1 MKKFFFFLLS
11 IMTVQIVQAQ
21 LVTPMGNVTEAYSD
35 QSGVVHIQTEN
46 AYADII
52 PYSQSVIR
60 IRIDKAPFKKDFSYA
75 VVASPQVL
83 DAKFLQTA
91 DEIRVST
98 DSIICVMQKN
108 PFSVAFYTK
117 DNRLINADAKGFGTS
132 WTDNSVTAYKALQK
146 GERFIGLGEKGG
158 NLDRAGNGYT
168 NWNTDAAGYDNNTDP
183 LYAGIPF
190 YIGVHDDV
198 AYGIFLD
205 NSYQTDFNFGASNNR
220 FSSFGAHGGE
230 MNYYFIYN
238 AGVAGI
244 LQSYT
249 WLTGRMPMPPMWSL
263 GYQQSKWSYH
273 PDTMVMRV
281 ARELREKHFPADG
294 MVLDINYMDK
304 YQLFTWD
311 KKEFPNPRKMT
322 DSLRSMGFRTTV
334 IVDPGIKI
342 APDAVAYQ
350 KGLKAD
356 AYLKYPNGEYYA
368 GEVWPGWCNFTD
380 FTSERGRAYW
390 REQMRFF
397 ADNGISG
404 VWNDMNEIST
414 WGQKMPDNI
423 LYDFDGNG
431 ATNLQARNVY
441 ALNMVRSSYEGMKQ
455 ATGLRPFIL
464 SRSGYAGLQR
474 YSAIW
479 TGDNQPTEEHMLL
492 GVRLLNS
499 MGLSGLAF
507 TGMDISGFTGDAS
520 PSLFTRWMEIGAFI
534 PYCRNHKSTNLKPAE
549 PWCYGDEA
557 LNISRNYIA
566 LRYRL
571 LPYIYAAF
579 YEATQSGMPVNRSLA
594 IDYTYDSAVYDAR
607 FQNQYLFGG
616 SLMIA
621 PFEST
626 AESGAIYL
634 PKGDDWYNFFTDEK
648 LSGGQILQTKITLD
662 KLPIFIKA
670 GSIIPVQSAIE
681 TTAQK
686 PADTLTVHVYNGAK
700 TNSFVYYEDDG
711 ESFKYQNGDF
721 YKRTITLNPIGRSI
735 DFSAVE
741 GNFVSKFKFI
751 KIVFHGFDAVAGKT
765 KTEYFSAVP
774 YDLSENNQIGYTP
787 VKSMVLP
794 NANNVFSVRY

>member
-1 MKKFFFFLLS
+1 MKNIFFFLLS
-11 IMTVQIVQAQ
+11 IMVVQIASAQ
-21 LVTPMGNVTEAYSD
+21 LVTPMGNVTELYAD
-35 QSGVVHIQTEN
+35 QNNVLHIKTEN

-52 PYSQSVIR
+52 PYSQNIIR
-60 IRIDKAPFKKDFSYA
+60 IRINNAPFKKDFSYA
-75 VVASPQVL
+75 VVAAPQIL
-83 DAKFLQTA
+83 NAKVLQTA
-91 DEIRVST
+91 DAVSLST
-98 DSIICVMQKN
+98 DSMICIIQKN

-117 DNRLINADAKGFGTS
+117 DNRLINEDAKGFGTS
-132 WTDNSVTAYKALQK
+132 WVGNSVTTYKALQK

-158 NLDRAGNGYT
+158 DLDRAGSGYT
-168 NWNTDAAGYDNNTDP
+168 NWNTDAAGYDNNSDP
-183 LYAGIPF
+183 LYSTIPF
-190 YIGVHDDV
+190 YMGIHDGL

-205 NSYQTDFNFGASNNR
+205 NSYQSDFNFGASNNQ
-220 FSSFGAHGGE
+220 FSSFGARGGE
-230 MNYYFIYN
+230 MNYYFLYN
-238 AGVAGI
+238 ASVAGI

-249 WLTGRMPMPPMWSL
+249 WLTGRMQMPPMWSL

-281 ARELREKHFPADG
+281 AKELRAKHFPADG

-304 YQLFTWD
+304 YQLFTWNA
-311 KKEFPNPRKMT
+311 KEFPHPRQMT

-342 APDAVAYQ
+342 EPTAAAYQ
-350 KGLKAD
+350 KGLKED
-356 AYLKYPNGEYYA
+356 VYLKYPNGEYYA
-368 GEVWPGWCNFTD
+368 GQVWPGWCNFTD
-380 FTSERGRAYW
+380 FTSEKGRAYW
-390 REQMRFF
+390 REQMHFF
-397 ADNGISG
+397 VNSGVSG

-414 WGQKMPDNI
+414 WGQKTPDNI

-431 ATNLQARNVY
+431 ATNLQAHNVY
-441 ALNMVRSSYEGMKQ
+441 GLNMARSSYEGMKQ

-507 TGMDISGFTGDAS
+507 TGMDISGFTGDAT

-534 PYCRNHKSTNLKPAE
+534 PYCRNHKSIDLKPAE

-571 LPYIYAAF
+571 LPYLYAAF
-579 YEATQSGMPVNRSLA
+579 YEATQNGLPVNRSLA
-594 IDYTYDSAVYDAR
+594 INYTDDSTIYNVR

-616 SLMIA
+616 SFMIA

-626 AESGAIYL
+626 VENGEIYL
-634 PKGDDWYNFFTDEK
+634 PKGNDWYDFFTDEK
-648 LSGGQILQTKITLD
+648 LTGGQILQAKITLD
-662 KLPIFIKA
+662 KLPVFVKA
-670 GSIIPVQSAIE
+670 GSIIPMQSAIE
-681 TTAQK
+681 STAQK
-686 PADTLTVHVYNGAK
+686 PTDTLTLHVYNG
-700 TNSFVYYEDDG
+700 TEIHNFVYYEDDG
-711 ESFKYQNGDF
+711 ESFQYQTGAF
-721 YKRTITLNPIGRSI
+721 YKRTIAFNPVTKTI
-735 DFSAVE
+735 DFSKAE
-741 GNFVSKFKFI
+741 GSFTSKFKFV
-751 KIVFHGFDAVAGKT
+751 KIIFHGFDNIAAKT
-765 KTEYFSAVP
+765 KSEYFSAIP
-774 YDLSENNQIGYTP
+774 YDVSENNRTGYIP

-794 NANNVFSVRY
+794 NASNAFSIKF